1 MERRQAL
8 LHTMGIAG
16 LVALSSQEASAQM
29 QMGGSTA
36 AAPQRFGQNIIPPE
50 KEKGQEKHV
59 PMITAPA
66 MASIGAKFQVTVQ
79 VGKVVAHPN
88 TLEHHIQSIELYFLA
103 DGTAALTKI
112 GSVDLGPTFADPTVT
127 FTVMLQSPSTL
138 YALAY
143 CNIHGVWDNQVQIHV
158 M

>member
-8 LHTMGIAG
+8 LGTMGLAG
-16 LVALSSQEASAQM
+16 LSVLGARNLSAQNM
-29 QMGGSTA
+29 TSPAG
-36 AAPQRFGQNIIPPE
+36 RFGDKIIPPE

-59 PMITAPA
+59 PMIEAPQHA
-66 MASIGAKFQVTVQ
+66 TKGQKFNVTVQ

-88 TLEHHIQSIELYFLA
+88 TVEHHIKTIELYALA
-103 DGTAALTKI
+103 EGSPYVVKI
-112 GSVDLGPTFADPTVT
+112 GAVELGPTVADPTVT
-127 FTVMLQSPSTL
+127 FSVMLQSPSTL

-143 CNIHGVWDNQVQIHV
+143 CNIHGVWDNSAAVHV

>member
-16 LVALSSQEASAQM
+16 LVALSTQDVSAQM
-29 QMGGSTA
+29 QMGGSST

-66 MASIGAKFQVTVQ
+66 MANKGEKFTVTVQ

-88 TLEHHIQSIELYFLA
+88 TLEHHIGSIELYSLA
-103 DGTAALTKI
+103 DGTSALTRI
-112 GSVDLGPTFADPTVT
+112 GSVSLGPTYADPTVT
-127 FTVMLQSPSTL
+127 FSVMLQSPSTL